1 GADSSIFLDALD
13 IHDAAPAGRVTLDV
27 VLHLLRRGRHRDVA
41 DDRKLVTN
49 VLKLENFADLP
60 IEPVDDGTR
69 GAARRGK
76 AEPRHD
82 LEAGQRL
89 GDGRDV
95 GLKYKAFAGGDRQP
109 PQRAAVDLGEC
120 DRAGFD
126 HDVEPAA
133 QQVLH
138 DLGITPVRNAAQRS
152 ASFDIDQF
160 A

>member
-1 GADSSIFLDALD
+1 MGCDVPTAQYFSMPLI
-13 IHDAAPAGRVTLDV
+13 RVTLDV
-27 VLHLLRRGRHRDVA
+27 VLHLLGRGRHRDVA

-89 GDGRDV
+89 GDGRNI
-95 GLKYKAFAGGDRQP
+95 GGEHKTLAGGDRQP
-109 PQRAAVDLGEC
+109 A
-120 DRAGFD
+120 
-126 HDVEPAA
+126 
-133 QQVLH
+133 
-138 DLGITPVRNAAQRS
+138 
-152 ASFDIDQF
+152 
-160 A
+160 